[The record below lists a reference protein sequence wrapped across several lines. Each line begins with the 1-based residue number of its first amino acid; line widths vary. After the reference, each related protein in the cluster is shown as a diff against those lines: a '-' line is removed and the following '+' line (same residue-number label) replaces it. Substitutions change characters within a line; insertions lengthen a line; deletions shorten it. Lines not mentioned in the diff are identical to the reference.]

1 MFMLFV
7 EDLCFGIVLMNFVDL
22 EDRGRLEVKVNHLIS
37 LEVKCRLIKEL
48 DVDVGK
54 RLANMKYM

>member
-1 MFMLFV
+1 
-7 EDLCFGIVLMNFVDL
+7 MNFGDL